1 MVKPIRPP
9 SVTRAPR
16 PLLSLCV
23 MFRDNVESIKPL
35 LASVKDHF
43 DEYVFLDTG
52 SVDGTRRIV
61 EGFFAEDCVGKQTKI
76 VDFPWV
82 DDFAKARQANFE
94 AATGIWRMF
103 LDSDDVLVHGEN
115 LREIVTKGP
124 AAHPNLQ
131 GFFVHY
137 DYDVLE
143 ELPTMRLVRWTRA
156 WRWCDAI
163 HERLVS
169 DVPLAP
175 DALAQLPAA
184 DLSVTHRRKTIEQRD
199 NALRR
204 NSAIARR
211 EYDSTTDEEYRGR
224 LARTIAMELK
234 LQGDYDTASFFLQE
248 VGEKFPTMP
257 EGRQAFADLFRFAAQ
272 KKDFETALQYAKR
285 AGPSYETLAY
295 AAMGNHAKVLSRGAV
310 AMNAGPQTTHEGFLF
325 EQVLTPVAIAES
337 ALALGKPASAA
348 ERVLNHVRTDL
359 REHESCINHVMNI
372 RGDIDRITICVPSTP
387 QPFDG
392 SSTGDMLG
400 GSEEAVVYLSRALA
414 KLGRNVRVY
423 GVLPPTTLPGL
434 DANGVDWQP
443 FSTFRM
449 DAEHGTLVIWRS
461 IGMIHEIM
469 QRKSQIQRRIAAGD
483 TKARLPTGIGRAS
496 LWLHDRDTGVSDAV
510 LQEKLMLGVDSVV
523 VLSEF
528 HKWCIAR
535 TLPEGTKV
543 NLTTLSNGI
552 VIDDMAQPDNPGR
565 DPNRVIYSSCPSR
578 GLVPLLQMWPEVK
591 AACPDAYL
599 DIYYDWSMLRDGNP
613 EVYKRV
619 IDAYDA
625 VRHLDVKHHGGVGHA
640 ELHEALG
647 NANVWAYSHFENP
660 EVETFCISAVKAT
673 ACGATVLT
681 TRNGAVP
688 EVAPKAHFADTVED
702 YRQKLISLLKAPE
715 SPEVR
720 AEKAAKARER
730 FDWNEVAKRFS
741 EIWTL
746 KA

>member
-1 MVKPIRPP
+1 M
-9 SVTRAPR
+9 
-16 PLLSLCV
+16 
-23 MFRDNVESIKPL
+23 

-52 SVDGTRRIV
+52 SVDGTRKVI
-61 EGFFAEDCVGKQTKI
+61 EGFFAEDCTGKQTKI
-76 VDFPWV
+76 ADFVWC

-115 LREIVTKGP
+115 LREIVMKGP

-169 DVPLAP
+169 DVPLQP

-184 DLSVTHRRKTIEQRD
+184 DLSVVHRRKTIEQRD

-204 NSAIARR
+204 NADIAHR
-211 EYDSTTDEEYRGR
+211 EYNATADEEYRGR

-234 LQGDYDTASFFLQE
+234 LQGKYDEAAVYLRE
-248 VGEKFPTMP
+248 VGEKFPTLP

-272 KKDFETALQYAKR
+272 QKDFDTALGFAKR
-285 AGPSYETLAY
+285 AGPSYETLAH

-325 EQVLTPVAIAES
+325 EQVLTPVAVAES
-337 ALALGKPASAA
+337 ALALGKPPSAV

-359 REHESCINHVMNI
+359 REHESCINHVMNM
-372 RGDIDRITICVPSTP
+372 RNTIDRITICVPSTP

-434 DANGVDWQP
+434 DDDGVDWQP

-469 QRKSQIQRRIAAGD
+469 QRKSQIQRRINAGD
-483 TKARLPTGIGRAS
+483 TKAHMPTGIGGAS
-496 LWLHDRDTGVSDAV
+496 LWLHDRDTGVSDP
-510 LQEKLMLGVDSVV
+510 LMQEKLMAGVDSVI
-523 VLSEF
+523 VLSE
-528 HKWCIAR
+528 HHRRCIAR
-535 TLPEGTKV
+535 TLPADTEV
-543 NLTTLSNGI
+543 ELTVLSNGI
-552 VIDDMAQPDNPGR
+552 VREDMLHPGNVDR
-565 DPNRVIYSSCPSR
+565 DMDRVVFSSCPSR
-578 GLVPLLQMWPEVK
+578 GLVPLLEMWPAVK
-591 AACPDAYL
+591 AACPEAYL
-599 DIYYDWSMLRDGNP
+599 DIYYDWSMLRDTLP
-613 EVYKRV
+613 DWYKRV
-619 IDAYDA
+619 MDAYNA

-681 TRNGAVP
+681 VANGAVP
-688 EVAPKAHFADTVED
+688 EVAPNAHFATDVAD
-702 YRQKLISLLKAPE
+702 YQQKLISLLQ
-715 SPEVR
+715 SPEGPDAR
-720 AEKAAKARER
+720 WDKAIEARDR
-730 FDWNEVAKRFS
+730 FDWATVAERFS
-741 EIWTL
+741 KIWSLHT
-746 KA
+746 